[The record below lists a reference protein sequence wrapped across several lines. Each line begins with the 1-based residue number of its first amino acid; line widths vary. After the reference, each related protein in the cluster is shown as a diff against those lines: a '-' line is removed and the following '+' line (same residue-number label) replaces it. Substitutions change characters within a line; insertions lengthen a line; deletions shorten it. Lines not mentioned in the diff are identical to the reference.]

1 MKVIMMLGAPGSGK
15 GTIGEVIVGKT
26 EFLHLSTGDMLRRA
40 LADATAVGT
49 EAEAYMKRGELVP
62 DKIVMQLVE
71 DRLDEGSE
79 DDNYMFDGFP
89 RTLPQAEALDRFP
102 AEQVGGMRA
111 LLIDVEREVLE
122 DRVAQRCECSECSWG
137 GTRDKLGELGECP
150 DCGSALTLRRDDA
163 PEAFVRR
170 MDVYEELSVPVVDYF
185 EASGRLLRVSGIGT
199 PEEVFTRVLNA
210 LKSHG

>member
-1 MKVIMMLGAPGSGK
+1 VEETRLVLLGPPACGK
-15 GTIGEVIVGKT
+15 GTQGRLLVEVLG
-26 EFLHLSTGDMLRRA
+26 LAYYSTGKQLRLETRA
-40 LADATAVGT
+40 GTELGKEADAYLSK
-49 EAEAYMKRGELVP
+49 AEYVP
-62 DKIVMQLVE
+62 DRLVLALVQDWVSKVE
-71 DRLDEGSE
+71 SGWIL
-79 DDNYMFDGFP
+79 DGFP
-89 RTLPQAEALDRFP
+89 RTLPQAEALDGFP
-102 AEQVGGMRA
+102 AEQVGGMLA

-185 EASGRLLRVSGIGT
+185 QASGRLLRVSGIGT